1 MRQLQI
7 VDSQGLGH
15 FKKKKSFA
23 KVEDWTTQ
31 IFHDT
36 NHAKILPAKQPVSE
50 LIIRHHLHLYGLWK
64 PINFYPGLGSIIG
77 SSMHAVS
84 AVKHVLS
91 TCHVCKRQKAKLIPG
106 QTANFSWVEPNT
118 CTLNQVNEKFGVWI
132 NSESLFQYG
141 TAQPFFLPT
150 PAWNLDFESNLERLW
165 FRRQTFMYRT

>member
-1 MRQLQI
+1 MRQLKI

-132 NSESLFQYG
+132 NSERLFQYG
-141 TAQPFFLPT
+141 TVQPFFLPRI
-150 PAWNLDFESNLERLW
+150 WNGFDLDAKLSCTEPNN
-165 FRRQTFMYRT
+165 T

>member
-7 VDSQGLGH
+7 VNSQGLGH

-64 PINFYPGLGSIIG
+64 PIKFYPGLGSIIG

-132 NSESLFQYG
+132 NSERLFQYG
-141 TAQPFFLPT
+141 TVQPFFLPRI
-150 PAWNLDFESNLERLW
+150 WNGFDLDNKLSCTEPNNA
-165 FRRQTFMYRT
+165 

>member
-1 MRQLQI
+1 MRQLKI

-132 NSESLFQYG
+132 NSERLFQYG
-141 TAQPFFLPT
+141 TVQPFFLPRI
-150 PAWNLDFESNLERLW
+150 WNGFDLDAKLSCTEPNNA
-165 FRRQTFMYRT
+165 